1 MVETNAWRALGGPPD
16 PRSLPLALAT
26 DSGSAAIL
34 LLAAGGV
41 QVRLGAGVAAGWGS
55 GSLRFLKGRR
65 NNPSL
70 GRSPAARPVSRLRCC
85 HLMAPL
91 KQAPIG
97 PLGIPRSSASAQL
110 AAAAG
115 GAAHV

>member
-1 MVETNAWRALGGPPD
+1 MIETNGWRALGGPPD

-26 DSGSAAIL
+26 ASGSAAIL

-41 QVRLGAGVAAGWGS
+41 QVRLGGWVAAGWGS
-55 GSLRFLKGRR
+55 GSLRLLEGRG
-65 NNPSL
+65 NKPSL
-70 GRSPAARPVSRLRCC
+70 GRSPRCKARVPPAVLPPDG
-85 HLMAPL
+85 PL

-97 PLGIPRSSASAQL
+97 LLGIPRSSASAQL